1 MKVLIITYYWPPAGG
16 SGVQRW
22 LKFVKYLQGFNI
34 QPIVYTISNPKYPTI
49 DDSLLNEI
57 PENIEVLKHPIWEPT
72 DLLFWK
78 RKLQQEGGISNVS
91 KNSFLSFIRGNFFIP
106 DPKLFWIKPSVKY
119 LQRYLNKNDVDLI
132 ISTGPPHS
140 VHLIAEKLHQKN
152 DVKWL
157 ADFRDPWSDIYYN
170 KDFKEFSFV
179 KNRNKKLEKSVL
191 KKADCVITV
200 SNALKKEFSKYA
212 NRVEVVTNGFDDDF
226 LESSKILLDEKFT
239 ISYIGMLPKQSNP
252 ENLFRVLQGLCS
264 QNKDFEKDLQLNFIG
279 DISDVVKTAVF
290 KNKLEENTRFIDYV
304 DHTKAIE
311 YQQKA
316 QVLLLLI
323 PNVKK
328 CKGILTGKLFE
339 YLSAKRPILA
349 IGPED
354 GDLADVI
361 EDTNAG
367 VIVDFDNNDKLSS
380 EILKLY
386 HQYKKGN
393 LEVDS
398 KNTNKYHRK
407 ELTKKV
413 AFIINSLHS

>member
-34 QPIVYTISNPKYPTI
+34 QPIVYTISNPRYPTI

-78 RKLQQEGGISNVS
+78 RELQQEGGISNAS

-119 LQRYLNKNDVDLI
+119 LQSYLNKNDVDVI

-140 VHLIAEKLHQKN
+140 MHLIAEKLHQKN

-170 KDFKEFSFV
+170 KDFKELSFV

-191 KKADCVITV
+191 KKADCVLTV

-226 LESSKILLDEKFT
+226 LEPSKVLLDKKFT
-239 ISYIGMLPKQSNP
+239 ISYIGLLPKQSNP
-252 ENLFRVLQGLCS
+252 ENLFRVLQVLCS
-264 QNKDFEKDLQLNFIG
+264 QHKDFEKDLQLNFIG
-279 DISDVVKTAVF
+279 DISDVVKTAVCN
-290 KNKLEENTRFIDYV
+290 NKLKENTRFIDYV

-367 VIVDFDNNDKLSS
+367 VIVDFDNDDKLSS

>member
-1 MKVLIITYYWPPAGG
+1 LKVLIITYYWPPAGG

-34 QPIVYTISNPKYPTI
+34 QPIVYTISNPRYPTI

-78 RKLQQEGGISNVS
+78 REFQQEGGISNAS

-119 LQRYLNKNDVDLI
+119 LQSYLNKNDVDVI

-140 VHLIAEKLHQKN
+140 MHLIAEKLHQKN

-157 ADFRDPWSDIYYN
+157 ADFRDPWSNIYYN
-170 KDFKEFSFV
+170 KDFKELSFV

-191 KKADCVITV
+191 KKADCVLTV

-226 LESSKILLDEKFT
+226 LEPSKVLLDEKFT
-239 ISYIGMLPKQSNP
+239 ISYIGLLPKQSNP
-252 ENLFRVLQGLCS
+252 ENLFRVLQVLCS
-264 QNKDFEKDLQLNFIG
+264 QHKDFEKDLQLNFIG
-279 DISDVVKTAVF
+279 DISDVVKTAVCN
-290 KNKLEENTRFIDYV
+290 NKLKENTRFIDYV

-367 VIVDFDNNDKLSS
+367 IIVDFDNDDKLSS

>member
-1 MKVLIITYYWPPAGG
+1 LKVLIITYYWPPAGG

-34 QPIVYTISNPKYPTI
+34 QPIVYTISNPRYPTI

-78 RKLQQEGGISNVS
+78 REFQQEGGISNAS

-119 LQRYLNKNDVDLI
+119 LQSYLNKNDVDVI

-140 VHLIAEKLHQKN
+140 MHLIAEKLHQKN

-170 KDFKEFSFV
+170 KDFKELSFV

-191 KKADCVITV
+191 KKADCVLTV

-226 LESSKILLDEKFT
+226 LEPSKVLLDEKFT
-239 ISYIGMLPKQSNP
+239 ISYIGLLPKQSNP
-252 ENLFRVLQGLCS
+252 ENLFRVLQVLCS
-264 QNKDFEKDLQLNFIG
+264 QHKDFEKDLQLNFIG
-279 DISDVVKTAVF
+279 DISDVVKTAVCN
-290 KNKLEENTRFIDYV
+290 NKLKENTRFIDYV

-367 VIVDFDNNDKLSS
+367 VIVDFDNDDKLSS

>member
-34 QPIVYTISNPKYPTI
+34 QPIVYTISNPRYPTI

-78 RKLQQEGGISNVS
+78 REFQQEGGISNAS

-119 LQRYLNKNDVDLI
+119 LQSYLNKNDVDVI

-140 VHLIAEKLHQKN
+140 MHLIAEKLHQKN

-170 KDFKEFSFV
+170 KDFKELSFV

-191 KKADCVITV
+191 KKADCVLTV

-226 LESSKILLDEKFT
+226 LEPSKVLLDEKFT
-239 ISYIGMLPKQSNP
+239 ISYIGLLPKQSNP
-252 ENLFRVLQGLCS
+252 ENLFRVLQLLCS
-264 QNKDFEKDLQLNFIG
+264 QHKDFEKDLQLNFIG
-279 DISDVVKTAVF
+279 DISDVVKTAVCN
-290 KNKLEENTRFIDYV
+290 NKLKENTRFIDYV

-367 VIVDFDNNDKLSS
+367 VIVDFDNDDKLSS

>member
-22 LKFVKYLQGFNI
+22 LKFVKYLQGFNM
-34 QPIVYTISNPKYPTI
+34 QPIVYTISNPRYPSI
-49 DDSLLNEI
+49 DDSLLDEI
-57 PENIEVLKHPIWEPT
+57 PKNIEVLKHPIWEPT

-78 RKLQQEGGISNVS
+78 KNLQQNSGISNTS
-91 KNSFLSFIRGNFFIP
+91 KSSFLSFIRGNFFIP

-119 LQRYLNKNDVDLI
+119 LQRYLNKNDVDVI

-140 VHLIAEKLHQKN
+140 MHLIAEKLHQKN

-191 KKADCVITV
+191 KKADCVLTV

-226 LESSKILLDEKFT
+226 LEPSKVLLDEKFT
-239 ISYIGMLPKQSNP
+239 ISYIGLLPKQSNP
-252 ENLFRVLQGLCS
+252 KNLFRVLQVLCS
-264 QNKDFEKDLQLNFIG
+264 QHKDFEKDLQLNFIG

-290 KNKLEENTRFIDYV
+290 NNKLEENTRFIDYV
-304 DHTKAIE
+304 DHTKALE

-393 LEVDS
+393 LEVNS
-398 KNTNKYHRK
+398 KNINKYHRK

>member
-119 LQRYLNKNDVDLI
+119 LQRYLNKNDVDVI

-140 VHLIAEKLHQKN
+140 MHLIAEKLHQKN

-191 KKADCVITV
+191 KKADCVLTV

-226 LESSKILLDEKFT
+226 LEPSKVLLDEKFT
-239 ISYIGMLPKQSNP
+239 ISYIGLLPKQSNP
-252 ENLFRVLQGLCS
+252 ENLFRVLQVLCS
-264 QNKDFEKDLQLNFIG
+264 QHKDFEKDLQLNFIG
-279 DISDVVKTAVF
+279 DISDVVKTAVCN
-290 KNKLEENTRFIDYV
+290 NKLKENTRFIDYV

-367 VIVDFDNNDKLSS
+367 IIVDFDNDDKLSS

>member
-34 QPIVYTISNPKYPTI
+34 QPIVYTISNPRYPTI

-78 RKLQQEGGISNVS
+78 RELQQEGGISNAS

-119 LQRYLNKNDVDLI
+119 LQSYLNKNDVDVI

-140 VHLIAEKLHQKN
+140 MHLIAEKLHQKN

-157 ADFRDPWSDIYYN
+157 ADFRDPWSNIYYN
-170 KDFKEFSFV
+170 KDFKELSFV

-191 KKADCVITV
+191 KKADCVLTV

-226 LESSKILLDEKFT
+226 LEPSKVLLDEKFT
-239 ISYIGMLPKQSNP
+239 ISYIGLLPKQSNP
-252 ENLFRVLQGLCS
+252 ENLFRVLQVLCS
-264 QNKDFEKDLQLNFIG
+264 QHKDFEKDLQLNFIG
-279 DISDVVKTAVF
+279 DISDVVKTAVC
-290 KNKLEENTRFIDYV
+290 KNKLKENTRFIDYV

-367 VIVDFDNNDKLSS
+367 VIVDFDNDDKLSS

-393 LEVDS
+393 LEVNS

>member
-34 QPIVYTISNPKYPTI
+34 QPIVYTISNPRYPTI

-78 RKLQQEGGISNVS
+78 REFQQEGGISNAS

-119 LQRYLNKNDVDLI
+119 LQSYLNKNDVDVI

-140 VHLIAEKLHQKN
+140 MHLIAEKLHQKN

-170 KDFKEFSFV
+170 KDFKELSFV

-191 KKADCVITV
+191 KKADCVLTV

-226 LESSKILLDEKFT
+226 LEPSKVLLDEKFT
-239 ISYIGMLPKQSNP
+239 ISYIGLLPKQSNP
-252 ENLFRVLQGLCS
+252 ENLFRVLQVLCS
-264 QNKDFEKDLQLNFIG
+264 QHKDFEKDLQLNFIG
-279 DISDVVKTAVF
+279 DISDVVKTAVYN
-290 KNKLEENTRFIDYV
+290 NKLKENTRFIDYV

-367 VIVDFDNNDKLSS
+367 IIVDFDNDDKLSS

>member
-34 QPIVYTISNPKYPTI
+34 QPIVYTISNPRYPTI

-78 RKLQQEGGISNVS
+78 RELQQEGGISNAS

-119 LQRYLNKNDVDLI
+119 LQSYLNKNDVDVI

-140 VHLIAEKLHQKN
+140 MHLIAEKLHQKN

-170 KDFKEFSFV
+170 KDFKELSFV

-191 KKADCVITV
+191 KKADCVLTV

-226 LESSKILLDEKFT
+226 LEPSKVLLDEKFT
-239 ISYIGMLPKQSNP
+239 ISYIGLLPKQSNP

-264 QNKDFEKDLQLNFIG
+264 QHKDFEKDLQLNFIG
-279 DISDVVKTAVF
+279 DISDVVKTAVCN
-290 KNKLEENTRFIDYV
+290 NKLKENTRFIDYV

-367 VIVDFDNNDKLSS
+367 IIVDFDNDDKLSS

>member
-34 QPIVYTISNPKYPTI
+34 QPIVYTISNPRYPTI

-78 RKLQQEGGISNVS
+78 RELQQEGGISNAS

-119 LQRYLNKNDVDLI
+119 LQSYLNKNDVDVI

-140 VHLIAEKLHQKN
+140 MHLIAEKLHQKN

-157 ADFRDPWSDIYYN
+157 ADFRDPWSNIYYN
-170 KDFKEFSFV
+170 KDFKELSFV

-191 KKADCVITV
+191 KKADCVLTV

-226 LESSKILLDEKFT
+226 LEPSKVLLDEKFT
-239 ISYIGMLPKQSNP
+239 ISYIGLLPKQSNP
-252 ENLFRVLQGLCS
+252 ENLFRVLQVLCS
-264 QNKDFEKDLQLNFIG
+264 QHKDFEKDLQLNFIG
-279 DISDVVKTAVF
+279 DISDVVKTAVCN
-290 KNKLEENTRFIDYV
+290 NKLKENTRFIDYV

-367 VIVDFDNNDKLSS
+367 IIVDFDNDDKLSS

>member
-34 QPIVYTISNPKYPTI
+34 QPIVYTISNPRYPTI

-78 RKLQQEGGISNVS
+78 REFQQEGGISNAS

-119 LQRYLNKNDVDLI
+119 LQSYLNKNDVDVI

-140 VHLIAEKLHQKN
+140 MHLIAEKLHQKN

-170 KDFKEFSFV
+170 KDFKELSFV

-191 KKADCVITV
+191 KKADCVLTV

-226 LESSKILLDEKFT
+226 LEPSKVLLDEKFT
-239 ISYIGMLPKQSNP
+239 ISYIGLLPKQSNP
-252 ENLFRVLQGLCS
+252 ENLFRVLQVLCS
-264 QNKDFEKDLQLNFIG
+264 QHKDFEKDLQLNFIG
-279 DISDVVKTAVF
+279 DISDVVKTAVC
-290 KNKLEENTRFIDYV
+290 KNKLKENTRFIDYV

-367 VIVDFDNNDKLSS
+367 VIVDFDNDDKLSS

-393 LEVDS
+393 LEVNS

>member
-34 QPIVYTISNPKYPTI
+34 QPIVYTISNPRYLTI
-49 DDSLLNEI
+49 DGSLLNEI

-78 RKLQQEGGISNVS
+78 RKLQQEGGISNAS

>member
-1 MKVLIITYYWPPAGG
+1 LKVLIITYYWPPAGG

-34 QPIVYTISNPKYPTI
+34 QPIVYTISNPRYPTI

-78 RKLQQEGGISNVS
+78 RKLQQEGGISNAS

-119 LQRYLNKNDVDLI
+119 LQRYLNKNDVDVI

-140 VHLIAEKLHQKN
+140 MHLIAEKLHQKN

-170 KDFKEFSFV
+170 KDFKELSFV

-191 KKADCVITV
+191 KKADCVLTV

-226 LESSKILLDEKFT
+226 LEPSKVLLDEKFT
-239 ISYIGMLPKQSNP
+239 ISYIGLLPKQSNP
-252 ENLFRVLQGLCS
+252 ENLFRVLQVLCS
-264 QNKDFEKDLQLNFIG
+264 QHKDFEKDLQLNFIG
-279 DISDVVKTAVF
+279 DISDVVKTAVCN
-290 KNKLEENTRFIDYV
+290 NKLKENTRFIDYV

-367 VIVDFDNNDKLSS
+367 VIVDFDNDDKLSS

-393 LEVDS
+393 LEVNS